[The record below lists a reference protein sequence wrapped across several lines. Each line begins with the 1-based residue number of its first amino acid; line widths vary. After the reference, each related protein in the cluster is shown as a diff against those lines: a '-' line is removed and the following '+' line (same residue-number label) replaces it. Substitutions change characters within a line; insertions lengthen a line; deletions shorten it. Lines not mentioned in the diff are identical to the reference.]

1 MRFSFEGGFHV
12 IPTTHRPRIQPLAR
26 AQGERTQQDHDKGGH
41 QTGHG
46 KAPSPVDVQ
55 KALKGMDYP
64 ASKADVVQCAERSH
78 ADQQVLEMLRQIPDR
93 EYTTPASVS
102 KELGRLM

>member
-1 MRFSFEGGFHV
+1 MTSRQHTGHELS
-12 IPTTHRPRIQPLAR
+12 RAR
-26 AQGERTQQDHDKGGH
+26 AHEGERAQQDHDKGGH

-46 KAPSPVDVQ
+46 KPPGPVDVQ

-64 ASKADVVQCAERSH
+64 ASKATIVECAQRSH
-78 ADQQVLEMLRQIPDR
+78 AAHDVLDMLTRIPDR
-93 EYTTPASVS
+93 EYDTPASVS

>member
-1 MRFSFEGGFHV
+1 MTSRQHTGHELS
-12 IPTTHRPRIQPLAR
+12 RAR
-26 AQGERTQQDHDKGGH
+26 AHEGERAQQDHDKGGH

-46 KAPSPVDVQ
+46 KPPSPVDVQ

-64 ASKADVVQCAERSH
+64 ASKEAVVQCAERSH
-78 ADQQVLEMLRQIPDR
+78 ADGAVLEMLRRIPDR

>member
-1 MRFSFEGGFHV
+1 MTSRLHTGHELSHS
-12 IPTTHRPRIQPLAR
+12 R
-26 AQGERTQQDHDKGGH
+26 AHEGERIQQDHDKGGH

-64 ASKADVVQCAERSH
+64 ASKAEVVQCAERSH
-78 ADQQVLEMLRQIPDR
+78 AGRDVIDMLTRIPDR
-93 EYTTPASVS
+93 EYGTPASVA